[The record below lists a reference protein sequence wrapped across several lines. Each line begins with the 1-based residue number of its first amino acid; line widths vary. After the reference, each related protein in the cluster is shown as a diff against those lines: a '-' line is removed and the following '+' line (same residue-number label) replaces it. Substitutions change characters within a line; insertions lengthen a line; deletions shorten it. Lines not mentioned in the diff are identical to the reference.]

1 MADILSLEQ
10 LVHLSLGDPE
20 AGAVNFNVLKTLLL
34 QMLKAM
40 NLYNYKPTM
49 SDDDQRTLKEAL
61 STSTTTT
68 ILPKQHVT
76 FEEHEPL
83 ISENEN
89 EANRKAQ
96 RRIRDRSSDRLNALE
111 EKVFRFESQLN
122 ALNQIP
128 SNSELIDRTKQMPKK
143 TLDHDEQVKTT
154 SRHGPILE
162 IWQYTQMEKRI
173 ESAEN
178 GITRLASLLQDL
190 LSEMN
195 DLKESNETIKQTTD
209 ELKKQQDELQ
219 HIVDM
224 LNQEKNDW
232 AKKSD
237 IEDLDEKIRNL
248 QNLLSSLRDR
258 LNDLPKENN
267 NITSIP
273 DLTGFVTWDRLEDA
287 LKGIRESLEKS
298 SHDAAAA
305 LASTRETRQP
315 IQTVERQSQ
324 TSAKRKDS
332 PSTVI
337 SNIPSNSLAEILEKL
352 GTLNNRHEQLRALV
366 ETLEQKKLNREE
378 FEAFKNQLNNLFDR
392 LAALERNIDDLQSQ
406 RTNFMSNINIVQER
420 LIFLV
425 STCVQYLNITNYY
438 LSTNWKILGVHLRY
452 IFYQIRTFN
461 EPNIRQLLL
470 REFQS
475 IKDLFELIIEI
486 LFTTKWTNNKYNID
500 SDTSIPIPVREIIK
514 EVPSQTRTDY
524 SGDMSDFRTVLQ
536 RLREELDR
544 LKQLIQ
550 DLINKG
556 NLTAQDIDALKKLI
570 QQLEQTKADKT
581 YVDNELDKKA
591 DRRDIENRVLK
602 KDFNTTCGELSQNIN
617 DCLQKFIVHDDT
629 QKHDLQKMNHDIDG
643 KLDRAE
649 LDALRD
655 YMEKQLKKLKRLA
668 KEQQQTQ
675 QPHVHVMSEDEAAGL
690 RKQLIRF
697 HCISCDRPIDVQPH
711 AQQPSLPVNQAMRPI
726 QSPRPYTTYELDQ
739 IRQFQKSQQL
749 ANEFSGGITDVYA
762 TVRQC
767 GGSHTTTLPFKR
779 QTKAQLAVPEET
791 LLARN
796 EVDIKGHDGVI
807 YKGRI
812 DVDKLPTVDI
822 HKKNSVVLRS
832 SFPPSKSRTDSH
844 STPAHYQHQH
854 ELSGNDH
861 ELNEISPVVP
871 NFEPILPREESF
883 T

>member
-61 STSTTTT
+61 STSTTIT
-68 ILPKQHVT
+68 LPKQHVT
-76 FEEHEPL
+76 FEEQEPL
-83 ISENEN
+83 TTSDNEN
-89 EANRKAQ
+89 ETNRKAQ

-122 ALNQIP
+122 AFNQIP

-143 TLDHDEQVKTT
+143 TSDHDDDQVKRT

-162 IWQYTQMEKRI
+162 VWQYTQMEKRI

-195 DLKESNETIKQTTD
+195 DLKESNEMMKQTTD
-209 ELKKQQDELQ
+209 ELKKQQDELK
-219 HIVDM
+219 HLIDM
-224 LNQEKNDW
+224 LNQEKLDW

-237 IEDLDEKIRNL
+237 IEDLEEKIRNL

-267 NITSIP
+267 NIISMP

-287 LKGIRESLEKS
+287 LKGIQESLEKS
-298 SHDAAAA
+298 SHDAAVA
-305 LASTRETRQP
+305 LASARETRPP
-315 IQTVERQSQ
+315 IQMIERQSQ

-337 SNIPSNSLAEILEKL
+337 SNIPSDSLAEILEKL

-366 ETLEQKKLNREE
+366 EALEQKKLNREE

-392 LAALERNIDDLQSQ
+392 LAAIERTIDDLQSQ
-406 RTNFMSNINIVQER
+406 RTN
-420 LIFLV
+420 
-425 STCVQYLNITNYY
+425 
-438 LSTNWKILGVHLRY
+438 
-452 IFYQIRTFN
+452 
-461 EPNIRQLLL
+461 
-470 REFQS
+470 
-475 IKDLFELIIEI
+475 
-486 LFTTKWTNNKYNID
+486 D
-500 SDTSIPIPVREIIK
+500 SSAPVPIREIIK

-524 SGDMSDFRTVLQ
+524 SGDMSDFRTALQ

-544 LKQLIQ
+544 LKQLVQ

-556 NLTAQDIDALKKLI
+556 NLSAQEIDALKKLI
-570 QQLEQTKADKT
+570 EQLEQTKADKT
-581 YVDNELDKKA
+581 YVNNELDKKA
-591 DRRDIENRVLK
+591 DKRDLESRVLK
-602 KDFNTTCGELSQNIN
+602 RDFNTSCGELSQNIN

-655 YMEKQLKKLKRLA
+655 YMEKQLKKLKKLA

-675 QPHVHVMSEDEAAGL
+675 QQHVHVMSEDEAAGL

-711 AQQPSLPVNQAMRPI
+711 AQQPSLPANQAMRPI

-749 ANEFSGGITDVYA
+749 NNELSGGSIADVYA

-767 GGSHTTTLPFKR
+767 GGSHTMTLPFKR
-779 QTKAQLAVPEET
+779 QTKAQLAVPEEA
-791 LLARN
+791 LFARN
-796 EVDIKGHDGVI
+796 EIDIKGHDGVI

-812 DVDKLPTVDI
+812 DADKLPTVDI
-822 HKKNSVVLRS
+822 HKKNSVVLRA

-844 STPAHYQHQH
+844 ATPAHYQHQQ

-861 ELNEISPVVP
+861 ERNDVSPLIP
-871 NFEPILPREESF
+871 NLEPILPREESF

>member
-61 STSTTTT
+61 STSTTTTTTTTT

-267 NITSIP
+267 NIISMP

-287 LKGIRESLEKS
+287 LKGFRESLEKS

-378 FEAFKNQLNNLFDR
+378 FEGFKNQLNNLFDR

-406 RTNFMSNINIVQER
+406 RTN
-420 LIFLV
+420 
-425 STCVQYLNITNYY
+425 
-438 LSTNWKILGVHLRY
+438 
-452 IFYQIRTFN
+452 
-461 EPNIRQLLL
+461 
-470 REFQS
+470 
-475 IKDLFELIIEI
+475 
-486 LFTTKWTNNKYNID
+486 
-500 SDTSIPIPVREIIK
+500 DTSIPIPVREIIK

-861 ELNEISPVVP
+861 ERNEISPVVP